1 MIYFK
6 IPSFDFHRKFIS
18 YDTTKNLPVFAVCSN
33 DKTLYL
39 GKLIS
44 ETTSTMYKIVYN
56 DKTSSYDDIE
66 TALKDH
72 LDYFKFEQEVTT
84 QTSAR
89 AIFNLSDPMGEPDP
103 DRSNVKLRL
112 KWPKPKFFR
121 ENPPES
127 SSTVE
132 LLVDI
137 CFNDE
142 RSSCKSLLDDLKLL
156 KNFKSGLQN
165 KGIKWRKKDDDEK
178 LNIMDELQE
187 LLIEVKQ
194 QGPRPLRKTS
204 HQLKS
209 K

>member
-1 MIYFK
+1 M
-6 IPSFDFHRKFIS
+6 
-18 YDTTKNLPVFAVCSN
+18 
-33 DKTLYL
+33 
-39 GKLIS
+39 IS
-44 ETTSTMYKIVYN
+44 ETTSTMYKILFIDDTTKRN
-56 DKTSSYDDIE
+56 TTTGTTSTTIE
-66 TALKDH
+66 TALRKH
-72 LDYFKFEQEVTT
+72 LDYFRVMDDYSKSDQEATT
-84 QTSAR
+84 HTSAR
-89 AIFNLSDPMGEPDP
+89 AIYNMSDPMGEPDP

-112 KWPKPKFFR
+112 KWPKPKMFS
-121 ENPPES
+121 ESPPES

-137 CFNDE
+137 CFDDE
-142 RSSCKSLLDDLKLL
+142 RSSCKSLLSDLKLL
-156 KNFKSGLQN
+156 KNLKSGLQN

-209 K
+209 NQTNPFHELFGPFCCCDLV